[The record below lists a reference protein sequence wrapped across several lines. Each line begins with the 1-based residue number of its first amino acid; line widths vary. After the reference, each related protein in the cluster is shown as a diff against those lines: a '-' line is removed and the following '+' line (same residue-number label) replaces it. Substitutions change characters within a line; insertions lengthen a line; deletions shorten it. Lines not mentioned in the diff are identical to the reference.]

1 VTRIDHEDPLYAI
14 RATLQAIDA
23 RVQRDTFPE
32 AGLAD
37 LKSALDD
44 ARLRV
49 WAALSAGR
57 GPNGEALLFR
67 FRVRRAVE
75 ICTNVLRELE
85 GDTLGAHQREL
96 LELRSAAQQ
105 LAERISAVV
114 RGGA

>member
-1 VTRIDHEDPLYAI
+1 MTRINHQDPLYAI

-23 RVQRDTFPE
+23 RLDRGTFPE

-57 GPNGEALLFR
+57 GPQGEAVLLR
-67 FRVRRAVE
+67 FRLRRAVD
-75 ICTNVLRELE
+75 ICASVLRDLE
-85 GDTLGAHQREL
+85 DDTLGAHQREL
-96 LELRSAAQQ
+96 LELRAVAQR
-105 LAERISAVV
+105 LDARIAGLV
-114 RGGA
+114 RGVV